1 MHMSFI
7 NKTALTYFSLFVP
20 SIDKQNHY
28 IFKENILNGISI
40 YKIL

>member
-1 MHMSFI
+1 MFFI
-7 NKTALTYFSLFVP
+7 NKTALTYFSLSVP